1 MFLSYS
7 ALQRY
12 GKQLLSLDSKLH
24 REFLQHLLCIAV
36 DDESYGL
43 LCGNASLFPIE
54 ELFPGDLTVRGIM
67 LEDGT
72 VFWQILIRK
81 V

>member
-12 GKQLLSLDSKLH
+12 GKQFLSLDSKLH

-43 LCGNASLFPIE
+43 LCGNTESWSSDILLVVASCSKMALSLCTSI
-54 ELFPGDLTVRGIM
+54 
-67 LEDGT
+67 
-72 VFWQILIRK
+72 
-81 V
+81 

>member
-12 GKQLLSLDSKLH
+12 GKQFLSLDSKLH

-43 LCGNASLFPIE
+43 LCGNTVVASCSKMALSLCTSI
-54 ELFPGDLTVRGIM
+54 
-67 LEDGT
+67 
-72 VFWQILIRK
+72 
-81 V
+81 